1 MASTRIHPV
10 RDLITFYVVVYAL
23 SWIVWG
29 TAILQDRD
37 ALSFHIPGA
46 LAFWSL
52 TIGVPLVA
60 LATGGVSA
68 LADLASRVVR
78 WRVSVQWYLI
88 GIAFP
93 IVLAMVSSALAAAFG
108 STIELGGT
116 LSLGSAVGYFIF
128 GIFLFTLTEETAW
141 RGYALPRLQH
151 SMDALPASVIVGVLW
166 GLWHLPLW
174 FIADTDQTSW
184 NFFAFVV
191 LTIAESVLIGWFFN
205 HTRGSVLLAG
215 IFHAASDAALAYSG
229 VLYSDARAFWVA
241 VLVFA
246 VAAVTLVVVDGS
258 KALRRGGLPPE
269 AIYPT
274 G

>member
-128 GIFLFTLTEETAW
+128 GIFLFTHRGNGLAW
-141 RGYALPRLQH
+141 IRPSTPSTFDGCATCLCDRGSSLGTL
-151 SMDALPASVIVGVLW
+151 AS
-166 GLWHLPLW
+166 PLW

-191 LTIAESVLIGWFFN
+191 LTIAESVLID
-205 HTRGSVLLAG
+205 GSSITLGAVFCWQAYSMLQATPLSH
-215 IFHAASDAALAYSG
+215 IAASFIRTLALSG
-229 VLYSDARAFWVA
+229 
-241 VLVFA
+241 
-246 VAAVTLVVVDGS
+246 
-258 KALRRGGLPPE
+258 
-269 AIYPT
+269 
-274 G
+274 